1 MNNELTAVLTR
12 SPQLAVQAPLPVPAA
27 RVLTAA
33 GVPAKARVPAKATD
47 LRVDVKSTAPLVVH
61 VSGEIDIATA
71 PRLRDELLG
80 TIRRHGAQLALDL
93 SGVTFMDCAGISVL
107 LAARRL
113 ARLDGGWVRVLQ
125 ASHRAWKVLTLTGLH
140 REFTLAGPETAG
152 IA

>member
-12 SPQLAVQAPLPVPAA
+12 SPQLAVQAPLPTPA
-27 RVLTAA
+27 
-33 GVPAKARVPAKATD
+33 ARVPAKATD
-47 LRVDVKSTAPLVVH
+47 LRVDVKSTAP
-61 VSGEIDIATA
+61 
-71 PRLRDELLG
+71 
-80 TIRRHGAQLALDL
+80 LALDL

-125 ASHRAWKVLTLTGLH
+125 ASHRARKVLTLTGLH
-140 REFTLAGPETAG
+140 REFALAGPETAG